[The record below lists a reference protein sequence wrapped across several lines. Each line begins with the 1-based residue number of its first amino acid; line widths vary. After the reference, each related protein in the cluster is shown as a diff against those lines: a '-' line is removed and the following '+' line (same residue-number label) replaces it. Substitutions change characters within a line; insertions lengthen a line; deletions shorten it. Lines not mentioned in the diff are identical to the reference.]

1 MAVRKPVVVNGNF
14 KQVTGSNVNDV
25 VPNQVSSITTGDG
38 KLIERSD
45 FSQTPIPE
53 HFDTNIVEINKG

>member
-14 KQVTGSNVNDV
+14 KQVTGRNVDDV
-25 VPNQVSSITTGDG
+25 VPDQVSSITTGDG
-38 KLIERSD
+38 KLIGRSE
-45 FSQTPIPE
+45 FSQTPIPD